1 MKTMKFY
8 KKIFLFKLRSG
19 AKYTEAEHQQ
29 ALMGLKRE
37 NRWHFYDFTVKGQA
51 VTDNNLK
58 DMLAGKLKIF
68 FFQGKSWTNEERTR
82 WSNFQGNLFF
92 FLIIYRLKS
101 NRSNFEFTWIFSD
114 SWSS

>member
-68 FFQGKSWTNEERTR
+68 FSGKVLNKWGKNKMK
-82 WSNFQGNLFF
+82 Q
-92 FLIIYRLKS
+92 
-101 NRSNFEFTWIFSD
+101 FSR
-114 SWSS
+114 